1 MLFGILNR
9 MIFWELV
16 RVFLLALAALT
27 GLFLIGGII
36 QQATQFGV
44 SAPRLLRIL
53 PLLVPSSLPYTIPAT
68 VLFATCVVYG
78 RLSHD
83 NEAVALK
90 AAGVDLLTMLRPA
103 FLLGVL
109 AAGGTAALE
118 YALIPQTQLELH
130 KEATRDP
137 EETLYNLL
145 KRERSFHVSN
155 KNPSTTTTTLY
166 VLYVRDVQDRRLVD
180 VVVKRKTTVDG
191 VAPTEGFDY
200 VARTRE
206 AKLVIDTDA
215 NTLSVDSNEWVITG
229 PKADI
234 MSQDNK
240 PFQIALPYDLS
251 PNSIADRLK
260 DRSQTIDWNELPER
274 VAFFRGES
282 EKALRTR
289 QTMLE
294 TKPGERLTIAER
306 NRIAEENGLL
316 PAQVPVDPE
325 ERTRQVGH
333 FGEVSKFFMRTS
345 RTMEWEYH
353 SRPAFAVGCL
363 FFALIGCPIGIWA
376 NRADYLS
383 MFVIGFLPA
392 IFVYYPLVMAGGGLA
407 RDGKLPM
414 AIGVWAAD
422 MVAAVAGIVLMW
434 RLIRR

>member
-44 SAPRLLRIL
+44 SPGRLLRLI

-78 RLSHD
+78 RISHD

-109 AAGGTAALE
+109 AASGTAALE
-118 YALIPQTQLELH
+118 YAVIPRTQYLIQD
-130 KEATRDP
+130 EALSDP
-137 EETLYNLL
+137 EETLYTLL
-145 KRERSFHVSN
+145 KRERTFRAVN
-155 KNPSTTTTTLY
+155 GNTQY
-166 VLYVRDVQDRRLVD
+166 VLYVRDVQDRRLID
-180 VVVKRKTTVDG
+180 VVVKRTASKG
-191 VAPTEGFDY
+191 GAFES

-206 AKLVIDTDA
+206 AKLGIDTDA
-215 NTLSVDSNEWVITG
+215 NTLKIDSQTPWAIKDSKTLVDS
-229 PKADI
+229 
-234 MSQDNK
+234 QDTE
-240 PFQIALPYDLS
+240 PIVIALPDSLS
-251 PNSIADRLK
+251 REKVLASLR
-260 DRSQTIDWNELPER
+260 DRSQTIAWDELPER
-274 VAFFRGES
+274 VAFFRDES
-282 EKALRTR
+282 DNAARMR
-289 QTMLE
+289 QVLLE
-294 TKPGERLTIAER
+294 VKPGEPLTPVEQFQFSA
-306 NRIAEENGLL
+306 AHGLEASQIPL
-316 PAQVPVDPE
+316 DPE
-325 ERTRQVGH
+325 ERAKRIGY
-333 FGEVSKFFMRTS
+333 FGDKAKYMLRTS
-345 RTMEWEYH
+345 RTMEWEYY
-353 SRPAFAVGCL
+353 SRPAFAMGCL

-392 IFVYYPLVMAGGGLA
+392 IFIYYPLVMAGGGLA
-407 RDGKLPM
+407 RDGKVPM
-414 AIGVWAAD
+414 APGVWAAN
-422 MVAAVAGIVLMW
+422 MIAALAGVVLMW

>member
-53 PLLVPSSLPYTIPAT
+53 PLLIPNILPYTIPAT

-109 AAGGTAALE
+109 AACGTAGLE
-118 YALIPQTQLELH
+118 YAVIPRTQRLLH
-130 KEATRDP
+130 DEAVRDP
-137 EETLYNLL
+137 DEALYSLL
-145 KRERSFHVSN
+145 KRERAFRGPN
-155 KNPSTTTTTLY
+155 MPY

-180 VVVKRKTTVDG
+180 VVVKRKSIKPISPTDDG
-191 VAPTEGFDY
+191 IEF

-206 AKLVIDTDA
+206 AVLVVDPVA
-215 NTLSVDSNEWVITG
+215 NTLKIDSKTSWTVKD
-229 PKADI
+229 PKSLVE
-234 MSQDNK
+234 SQDNN
-240 PFQIALPYDLS
+240 PIEIALPDV
-251 PNSIADRLK
+251 RLNLR
-260 DRSQTIDWNELPER
+260 DRSQTIDWDDLPER
-274 VAFFRGES
+274 IAFFRGES
-282 EKALRTR
+282 EKA
-289 QTMLE
+289 
-294 TKPGERLTIAER
+294 A
-306 NRIAEENGLL
+306 
-316 PAQVPVDPE
+316 
-325 ERTRQVGH
+325 RTRQVMLETRPGETLTIREQFQIAEAEGMEPSLLPLDAEERAKQVGH
-333 FGEVSKFFMRTS
+333 FHEVSKFLMRTS

-363 FFALIGCPIGIWA
+363 FFALIGCPLGIWA

-383 MFVIGFLPA
+383 IFVIGFLPV
-392 IFVYYPLVMAGGGLA
+392 ILVYYPLVMAGGGLA
-407 RDGKLPM
+407 RDGKVPM
-414 AIGVWAAD
+414 VLGVWAAD
-422 MVAAVAGIVLMW
+422 AVAAVAGIVLMW